1 MEARLRHSVD
11 GDGWKAVARAA
22 AQEAISEFLPDA
34 RESLSAGKPL
44 AEVAATLTDDA
55 RERTREILFNRIRST
70 GMMTPKTRIRY
81 CPTLPGYRR
90 RTYSLTMA
98 DVPGELL
105 DVEEL
110 VPDLGE
116 MVAQSLAGEFAGGP
130 ENN

>member
-44 AEVAATLTDDA
+44 AEVAATLTDEA
-55 RERTREILFNRIRST
+55 RELTRDILFNHVRST

-90 RTYSLTMA
+90 SLHLDHGRRPRRT
-98 DVPGELL
+98 
-105 DVEEL
+105 
-110 VPDLGE
+110 
-116 MVAQSLAGEFAGGP
+116 AGCGGTGP
-130 ENN
+130 EPRGDGDSITHF

>member
-11 GDGWKAVARAA
+11 GDGWKAVARSA

-44 AEVAATLTDDA
+44 AEVAATLTEDA
-55 RERTREILFNRIRST
+55 RELTRGILFNRVRST

-90 RTYSLTMA
+90 RAYTLTMA

-110 VPDLGE
+110 VPNLEE
-116 MVAQSLAGEFAGGP
+116 MVIQSLTSDGKPAD
-130 ENN
+130 N

>member
-44 AEVAATLTDDA
+44 AEVAATLTEDA
-55 RERTREILFNRIRST
+55 RELTRDLLFNPIRST

-90 RTYSLTMA
+90 RTYTLTMA
-98 DVPGELL
+98 DVPDELL

-116 MVAQSLAGEFAGGP
+116 MAMRALAGEPAETV

>member
-22 AQEAISEFLPDA
+22 AQKAISEFLPDA
-34 RESLSAGKPL
+34 RDSLSAGKPL
-44 AEVAATLTDDA
+44 AEVAATLTDKA
-55 RERTREILFNRIRST
+55 RELTRDLLFNHIRST

-90 RTYSLTMA
+90 RTYTLTMA

-116 MVAQSLAGEFAGGP
+116 LAMRALSGDPVETE

>member
-22 AQEAISEFLPDA
+22 AQEAISEFLPEA

-44 AEVAATLTDDA
+44 AEVAATLTEDA
-55 RERTREILFNRIRST
+55 RELTRGILFNRVRST

-90 RTYSLTMA
+90 RTYTLTMA
-98 DVPGELL
+98 DVPDELL

-116 MVAQSLAGEFAGGP
+116 MAMRALAGEPAETV

>member
-44 AEVAATLTDDA
+44 AEVAATLTEDA
-55 RERTREILFNRIRST
+55 RELTREILFNHIRST

-90 RTYSLTMA
+90 RTYTLTMA
-98 DVPGELL
+98 DVPDELL

-116 MVAQSLAGEFAGGP
+116 MAMRALAGEPAETV